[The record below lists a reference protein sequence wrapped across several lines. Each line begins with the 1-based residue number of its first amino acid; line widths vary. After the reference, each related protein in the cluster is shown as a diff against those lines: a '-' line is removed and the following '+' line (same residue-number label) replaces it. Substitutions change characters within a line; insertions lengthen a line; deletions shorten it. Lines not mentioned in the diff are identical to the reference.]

1 LQLLILLQ
9 LLVFLLVVIFAVQPM
24 AVCPTIVAM
33 LGKVGT
39 PCMRWVVRGEGLLLL
54 QLMVVMMVMA
64 VKPWAAVSGGVVAGT
79 VKSV

>member
-1 LQLLILLQ
+1 MQLLILL
-9 LLVFLLVVIFAVQPM
+9 LVFLVVVFAVQPM
-24 AVCPTIVAM
+24 AVCPTVVAM
-33 LGKVGT
+33 LGKVGA

-54 QLMVVMMVMA
+54 QLMMMVLMVA

>member
-1 LQLLILLQ
+1 MLLQ
-9 LLVFLLVVIFAVQPM
+9 LLVFLLVVFAVQPM

-54 QLMVVMMVMA
+54 QLMMVMVMA
-64 VKPWAAVSGGVVAGT
+64 VKPWAAVSGGVVVAGT